1 MKNKKLFLL
10 STIAALAFTTYSCK
24 GDKAAEAGTATKAKT
39 EEKAAEDKPLNG
51 AEFVDLDL
59 SSEGMPIILKA
70 PKDAKIIKS
79 TTEGELF
86 VYGGKRFKLTVSKRE
101 GTAENN
107 VGMIK
112 ELQADKELN
121 PSFDKLVDEKPTA
134 FMKADTKGKVSFTV
148 GIPTGESSV
157 IIQEGMTFD
166 QSPDQFTDYTNDDIN
181 LMYDAANTAVAKQ

>member
-10 STIAALAFTTYSCK
+10 SALAAFAFTTYSCK
-24 GDKAAEAGTATKAKT
+24 GDKTAEAGTQTEAKT
-39 EEKAAEDKPLNG
+39 EEKAVEDKPLNG

-59 SSEGMPIILKA
+59 SSEGIPIVLKA

-86 VYGGKRFKLTVSKRE
+86 VYGGKRFKLTVSKRD
-101 GTAENN
+101 GTAESS

-121 PSFDKLVDEKPTA
+121 PSFDKLVDDKPTA

-148 GIPTGESSV
+148 GITTGGSSV

-181 LMYDAANTAVAKQ
+181 LMYDAANTAVAK